1 MSLKQK
7 ILKNI
12 RKEILINKT
21 QSIIKIKFNNFVT
34 NVQKFKTIEL
44 FSQLK
49 NIVSNKFTKQTKLV
63 LNKIK
68 FNN

>member
-68 FNN
+68 FNS